1 MVGLL
6 TISIVLLLGVA
17 PCQEHYS
24 LFNKVVEFV
33 RLKFFFCQ
41 LDHTVTTF
49 TQNYRTEH
57 FLC

>member
-1 MVGLL
+1 MVGIL

-33 RLKFFFCQ
+33 RL
-41 LDHTVTTF
+41 
-49 TQNYRTEH
+49 
-57 FLC
+57 

>member
-17 PCQEHYS
+17 PSQEHYS

-33 RLKFFFCQ
+33 RL
-41 LDHTVTTF
+41 
-49 TQNYRTEH
+49 
-57 FLC
+57 